1 MSASLKSSLQFP
13 CKMIAHVVLGCFW
26 FWLHVHM
33 SWQPNLRPHS
43 GLIPH
48 HGPAPRGPQDS
59 GVVRSLVGCQ
69 SEGDSALLRVTS
81 VVYSSACSDSTYTGR
96 HLLCPLLVTM
106 LAKSRSQTEWA
117 PPPPPPVPPTA
128 TREQTAT
135 TSFHQSCVDSLTLRA
150 LIRTVSGKGGGRNTE
165 AEATLITWHEGLQKL
180 RLLLLLFVF
189 F

>member
-1 MSASLKSSLQFP
+1 
-13 CKMIAHVVLGCFW
+13 MIAHVVLGCFW

-59 GVVRSLVGCQ
+59 GVVRSLVGCL

-106 LAKSRSQTEWA
+106 LAKSRSQTESTPTPGPPS
-117 PPPPPPVPPTA
+117 PPPPPHRHPRADRHYFFPPVLCGLSDVEGFDQNCLRQGR
-128 TREQTAT
+128 REEHRGWGYPDNMTW
-135 TSFHQSCVDSLTLRA
+135 RA
-150 LIRTVSGKGGGRNTE
+150 TE
-165 AEATLITWHEGLQKL
+165 AEAFA
-180 RLLLLLFVF
+180 FVVCIF
-189 F
+189 YIYRWE